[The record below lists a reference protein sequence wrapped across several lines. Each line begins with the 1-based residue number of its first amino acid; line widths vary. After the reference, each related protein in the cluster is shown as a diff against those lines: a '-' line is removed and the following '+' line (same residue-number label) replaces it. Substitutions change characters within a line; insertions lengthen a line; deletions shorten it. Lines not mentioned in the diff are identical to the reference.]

1 MGKIIYLISFLRNL
15 KITMS
20 VAIVILLGVCGCLVF
35 LIQEHKTDLI
45 WFSKHIGF
53 TTVDYNEK
61 IESIKKELK
70 GNIKKFKIAVVL
82 LLLCI
87 VGTVLIPKKE
97 EMYMIAMV
105 KNYEIQDIY
114 KMSKDELKS
123 SIDYFFEKVDE
134 LGK

>member
-1 MGKIIYLISFLRNL
+1 MF
-15 KITMS
+15 
-20 VAIVILLGVCGCLVF
+20 VAIVILLGVCGYLVF
-35 LIQEHKTDLI
+35 LIQENKTDLI

-70 GNIKKFKIAVVL
+70 GNTKKFKIATVL

-87 VGTVLIPKKE
+87 LGTVSIPEKE
-97 EMYMIAMV
+97 EMYMIGMV

-114 KMSKDELKS
+114 EMSKDELKS

>member
-1 MGKIIYLISFLRNL
+1 
-15 KITMS
+15 MS
-20 VAIVILLGVCGCLVF
+20 VAIVILLGVCGWLVF

-45 WFSKHIGF
+45 WFSKHTGYA
-53 TTVDYNEK
+53 TVDYSEK
-61 IESIKKELK
+61 IESIKKELE
-70 GNIKKFKIAVVL
+70 GNTKKFKVTVVL

-87 VGTVLIPKKE
+87 VGTVSIPKKE

-105 KNYEIQDIY
+105 KNYKIQDIY

>member
-1 MGKIIYLISFLRNL
+1 
-15 KITMS
+15 MS

-45 WFSKHIGF
+45 WYSKHTGY
-53 TTVDYNEK
+53 TTADYSEK

-70 GNIKKFKIAVVL
+70 GNTKKFKIAVVL

-87 VGTVLIPKKE
+87 VGTVSIPEKE

-123 SIDYFFEKVDE
+123 SIDYFFEKVDG

>member
-1 MGKIIYLISFLRNL
+1 MF
-15 KITMS
+15 
-20 VAIVILLGVCGCLVF
+20 VAIVILLGVCWYLVF

-45 WFSKHIGF
+45 WFFKHTGY
-53 TTVDYNEK
+53 TTVDYSEK
-61 IESIKKELK
+61 IESIKKEFK
-70 GNIKKFKIAVVL
+70 GDIKKFKIAVVL

-87 VGTVLIPKKE
+87 VGTISIPEKE

-105 KNYEIQDIY
+105 KNYGVQDIY
-114 KMSKDELKS
+114 KMSKNELKS

>member
-1 MGKIIYLISFLRNL
+1 MF
-15 KITMS
+15 
-20 VAIVILLGVCGCLVF
+20 VAIVILLGVCGHLVF
-35 LIQEHKTDLI
+35 LIQENKTDLI

-53 TTVDYNEK
+53 TTVDCNEK

-70 GNIKKFKIAVVL
+70 GNTKKFKIAAVL

-87 VGTVLIPKKE
+87 LGNVLIPEKE

-134 LGK
+134 FGK

>member
-15 KITMS
+15 KIIMS
-20 VAIVILLGVCGCLVF
+20 VAIVILLGVCGWLVF

-45 WFSKHIGF
+45 WFSKHTGY
-53 TTVDYNEK
+53 TTVDYSEK
-61 IESIKKELK
+61 IESIKKELE
-70 GNIKKFKIAVVL
+70 GNTKKFKVTVVL

-87 VGTVLIPKKE
+87 VGTVSIPKKE

-114 KMSKDELKS
+114 KMSKDEFKS

>member
-1 MGKIIYLISFLRNL
+1 MGKIIYLISVLRNL
-15 KITMS
+15 KISMF
-20 VAIVILLGVCGCLVF
+20 VAIVILLGVCGSLVF
-35 LIQEHKTDLI
+35 LMQENKTDLA
-45 WFSKHIGF
+45 WYSKC
-53 TTVDYNEK
+53 TTVDCNEK

-70 GNIKKFKIAVVL
+70 GNTKKFKIAAVL

-87 VGTVLIPKKE
+87 LGNVLIPEKE

-123 SIDYFFEKVDE
+123 SIDYFFEKIDE
-134 LGK
+134 IGK